1 MKIQAFG
8 AAKDI
13 TGSALID
20 FPIEDTFVK
29 VSDLKNL
36 LYQKYPDLT
45 NLPSL
50 AISVNLFYASE
61 DTLVNK
67 HDEVALIP
75 PVSGG

>member
-1 MKIQAFG
+1 MKIHAFG

-13 TGSALID
+13 TGAALID
-20 FPIEDTFVK
+20 FPVEETFVK
-29 VSDLKNL
+29 VKDLKNL
-36 LYQKYPDLT
+36 LYQKYPDLI

-50 AISVNLFYASE
+50 AVSVNLFYATE
-61 DTLVNK
+61 ETLVNK

>member
-1 MKIQAFG
+1 MKIHAFG
-8 AAKDI
+8 VAKEI
-13 TGSALID
+13 TGAAMID
-20 FPIEDTFVK
+20 FPVDETFVK
-29 VSDLKNL
+29 VKDLKNL
-36 LYQKYPDLT
+36 LYRQYPDLI

>member
-1 MKIQAFG
+1 MKIHAFG
-8 AAKDI
+8 IAKDI
-13 TGSALID
+13 TGAEQID

-29 VSDLKNL
+29 VKDLKGL
-36 LYQKYPDLT
+36 LYQKYPDLI
-45 NLPSL
+45 NLPSM
-50 AISVNLFYASE
+50 AISVNLFYATE

>member
-1 MKIQAFG
+1 MKIHAFG
-8 AAKDI
+8 VAKDI
-13 TGSALID
+13 TGAAMID
-20 FPIEDTFVK
+20 FPMEETFVK
-29 VSDLKNL
+29 VKDFKNM
-36 LYQKYPDLT
+36 LYQKYPDLI

-61 DTLVNK
+61 ETVINK

>member
-1 MKIQAFG
+1 MKIHAFG

-13 TGSALID
+13 TGSSLID
-20 FPIEDTFVK
+20 FPVEETFVK
-29 VSDLKNL
+29 VKDLKSL
-36 LYQKYPDLT
+36 LYAKYPDLT

-61 DTLVNK
+61 DTMVNK

>member
-1 MKIQAFG
+1 MKINAFG
-8 AAKDI
+8 IAKDI
-13 TGSALID
+13 TGASQIE
-20 FPIEDTFVK
+20 FPMEETFVK
-29 VSDLKNL
+29 VKDLKSL
-36 LYQKYPDLT
+36 LYQKYPDLI

-61 DTLVNK
+61 ETIVNK